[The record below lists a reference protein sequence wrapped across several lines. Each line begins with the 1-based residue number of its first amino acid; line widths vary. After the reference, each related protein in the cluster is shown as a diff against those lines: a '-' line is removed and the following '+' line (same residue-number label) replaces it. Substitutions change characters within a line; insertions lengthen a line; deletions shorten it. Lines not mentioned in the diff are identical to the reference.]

1 VSIKP
6 TELRS
11 ASVRPA
17 LPPRT
22 GGLPIVGA
30 LPAFAR
36 RPFDLLREAR
46 EQHGDIFT
54 LDLGVTRWVILNH
67 PRQADY
73 MLREHS
79 QNYRKGSGLW
89 DTIRELM
96 GNGLVV
102 SEGDF
107 WLRHRRM
114 IQPQFH
120 RKRLAGLA
128 DAMVA
133 ATIESLEFW
142 ETAARTGRPCDALA
156 NFAAVT
162 ICVIARALFGQGL
175 RGVDIERVSEQM
187 AFVMDYLIMGA
198 VTSALPAWLPIP
210 GARRFRYAIREL
222 DQVVMRIITEERQA
236 LEPSNSMLGMLLHMA
251 DADTGEQMTDA
262 QLHDE
267 VMTFFT
273 AGYETTSLA
282 LAWTIHFLTQYPAV
296 MEKVRAEIDHT
307 LGGRPPA
314 FADLA
319 GLNYTRMVIQ
329 ESMRLCSPS
338 WLLPRTAIAD
348 DEIDGFTIPAGTN
361 VVALTY
367 GIHHTWQFEAASP
380 SPKYRLCAAQGEQSS
395 P

>member
-1 VSIKP
+1 MSIKP

-107 WLRHRRM
+107 
-114 IQPQFH
+114 
-120 RKRLAGLA
+120 
-128 DAMVA
+128 
-133 ATIESLEFW
+133 
-142 ETAARTGRPCDALA
+142 
-156 NFAAVT
+156 
-162 ICVIARALFGQGL
+162 
-175 RGVDIERVSEQM
+175 
-187 AFVMDYLIMGA
+187 
-198 VTSALPAWLPIP
+198 
-210 GARRFRYAIREL
+210 
-222 DQVVMRIITEERQA
+222 
-236 LEPSNSMLGMLLHMA
+236 
-251 DADTGEQMTDA
+251 
-262 QLHDE
+262 
-267 VMTFFT
+267 
-273 AGYETTSLA
+273 
-282 LAWTIHFLTQYPAV
+282 
-296 MEKVRAEIDHT
+296 
-307 LGGRPPA
+307 
-314 FADLA
+314 
-319 GLNYTRMVIQ
+319 
-329 ESMRLCSPS
+329 
-338 WLLPRTAIAD
+338 
-348 DEIDGFTIPAGTN
+348 
-361 VVALTY
+361 
-367 GIHHTWQFEAASP
+367 
-380 SPKYRLCAAQGEQSS
+380 
-395 P
+395 